1 MGKKE
6 NTSPQ
11 RTKGFVATVERIGN
25 KIPHPLYMFTI
36 LLVIILIL
44 SAILSSFG
52 ISVTYMKANSSG
64 ELTETTVA
72 VVNMLSKSSLQ
83 TLLSKMISNFSTNS
97 VVPPIIVLSM
107 FMMVADEAGFFK
119 AGLRRMLSN
128 VPNFLITYLLAVVC
142 ICVNICSAGGYV
154 LAVSL
159 GAIVYSS
166 KGRDPIAGILVAW
179 AASAAGYTANLLP
192 ATTDV
197 TLAAIADSLA
207 QPYGYSVHALSNWYF
222 MIVATFVLAAVTT
235 LVAETFLAKIYP
247 DPDHVDLGDMD
258 LLQMKDHEK
267 KGLKCAGIAAALF
280 FAVFLVLTVPKNGF
294 FRSDSGELVP
304 SSPLMSGLLMI
315 IAIFFLVIGISYGFG
330 SGQFKKA
337 KDVPK
342 AMAKGIASVSS
353 MLVVFFVASQF
364 TYAFNASNL
373 GTIISVKGQALLKEA
388 GLNGIPLLVIFALL
402 CAAINLFVPSAATK
416 WMVLAPIFVPMFAG
430 IGMDPAYTMLAYR
443 CGDTITNNITP
454 LNSGLPI
461 AISKLEEVNKGKK
474 DLGSGVG
481 TIISV
486 QLPFSICYFVAL
498 VIMIAIFRFAN
509 IPLGPGM

>member
-1 MGKKE
+1 M
-6 NTSPQ
+6 
-11 RTKGFVATVERIGN
+11 
-25 KIPHPLYMFTI
+25 YMFTI
-36 LLVIILIL
+36 LLILILIL
-44 SAILSSFG
+44 SAVLSAFG
-52 ISVTYMKANSSG
+52 VAVTYMKADSSG
-64 ELTETTVA
+64 ELTETTVS
-72 VVNMLSKSSLQ
+72 VINLLSKGSLQ
-83 TLLSKMISNFSTNS
+83 ALLEKMISNFSTNS

-159 GAIVYSS
+159 GAIVYRS
-166 KGRDPIAGILVAW
+166 KGRDPIAGILIAW

-197 TLAAIADSLA
+197 TLAVIADSLSE
-207 QPYGYSVHALSNWYF
+207 PYGFSVHALSNWYF

-235 LVAETFLAKIYP
+235 IIAETFLAKIYP
-247 DPDHVDLGDMD
+247 DPAFVEVGDTD
-258 LLQMKDHEK
+258 LLLMKEHEK
-267 KGLKCAGIAAALF
+267 KGLRWAGIAAI
-280 FAVFLVLTVPKNGF
+280 VFLVIFLILAVPQNGF

-304 SSPLMSGLLMI
+304 DSPLMSSLLMVI
-315 IAIFFLVIGISYGFG
+315 GIFFLIIGVSYGFG
-330 SGQFKKA
+330 SGQFQKA

-353 MLVVFFVASQF
+353 MLVVFFMASQF

-373 GTIISVKGQALLKEA
+373 GTIISVKGQALLQEA
-388 GLNGIPLLVIFALL
+388 GLNGLPLLVIFSLL
-402 CAAINLFVPSAATK
+402 CALINLFVPSAATK
-416 WMVLAPIFVPMFAG
+416 WMILAPIFVPMFCG

-461 AISKLEEVNKGKK
+461 AISKLEEVNNGKK
-474 DLGSGVG
+474 DLGSGIG

-486 QLPFSICYFVAL
+486 QLPFSICYFISL
-498 VIMIAIFRFAN
+498 MIMMAVFRFAN